1 MKLTELIEIDIL
13 QKIQDSFSKF
23 TGMASITTNPEGVP
37 ITVGSGFSEF
47 CMKYTRNG
55 SVLGNR
61 RCEAC
66 DKKGA
71 VCTLQSGKAT
81 TYFCHAG
88 LVDFAAPIMLN
99 DEMIGCFIGGQVRTS
114 M

>member
-1 MKLTELIEIDIL
+1 MKLTEFIEIDIL

-23 TGMASITTNPEGVP
+23 TGMASITTNPEGAP

-66 DKKGA
+66 DKKVLCVLCSQERLPLISA
-71 VCTLQSGKAT
+71 MRVWWILQHLL
-81 TYFCHAG
+81 C
-88 LVDFAAPIMLN
+88 
-99 DEMIGCFIGGQVRTS
+99 
-114 M
+114 

>member
-23 TGMASITTNPEGVP
+23 TGMASITTNPEGAP

-66 DKKGA
+66 DKKRCCVYSA
-71 VCTLQSGKAT
+71 VRKGYHLFLPCGSGGFCS
-81 TYFCHAG
+81 TYY
-88 LVDFAAPIMLN
+88 VK
-99 DEMIGCFIGGQVRTS
+99 
-114 M
+114 